1 MFAWLFLL
9 ASLANVFAVASG
21 QPEERPAIGKISG
34 AEVSDDKLCIFF
46 LSFGSYFYLVKI
58 LVSS

>member
-21 QPEERPAIGKISG
+21 QPEESLAIGKISG
-34 AEVSDDKLCIFF
+34 AEVSDDRLCIFF
-46 LSFGSYFYLVKI
+46 LSFGSYFKI